1 MKKCKKHVILMLSA
15 NPLHGHRL
23 ALDREARAIQSE
35 IDRSPY
41 RDQFELQTWWAVEA
55 LDLLAG
61 LRRSSPSIVHFAGH
75 GIQPMLVAPGAPPV
89 RRDIE
94 PPVRGNRSAGLC
106 FQRPDGSAE
115 LVSSAALKDTFC
127 AVGSSVRVAVL
138 NACYSEPQARA
149 LRAHV
154 DCVIGTRR
162 TIQDDAAIHFASGL
176 YGGIAGGAT
185 IACAFRQGVAALSLK
200 GLADRPR
207 LLVRPGVDP
216 RKVILAEDRAPGGR
230 FPRAAPDRRAA
241 KWPAPRVPGAMLA
254 IGAADR
260 AAARR

>member
-23 ALDREARAIQSE
+23 ALDREARALQSE
-35 IDRSPY
+35 LDRSRH

-55 LDLLAG
+55 LDLLFG
-61 LRRSSPSIVHFAGH
+61 LRRYSPSIVHFAGH
-75 GIQPMLVAPGAPPV
+75 GIQPMLVAPGDPAV
-89 RRDIE
+89 RRDTE
-94 PPVRGNRSAGLC
+94 PAVRGNRSAGLC

-115 LVSSAALKDTFC
+115 LVSPVALKDTFR
-127 AVGSSVRVAVL
+127 AVGSSVQVAVL

-154 DCVIGTRR
+154 DCVIGTRG

-185 IACAFRQGVAALSLK
+185 IASAFRQGVAALSLK

-216 RKVILAEDRAPGGR
+216 DTVILAADRAPGGHLR
-230 FPRAAPDRRAA
+230 RRA
-241 KWPAPRVPGAMLA
+241 
-254 IGAADR
+254 
-260 AAARR
+260 